1 MGSRLLLLLT
11 MVGLIVARS
20 AYALPQP
27 QIQADLVVEDL
38 SVGTALPRAG
48 VEVEVIYV
56 VANIGLSESTGTRVC
71 VGLAKPTGE
80 QVFVEPS
87 GVFLPP
93 VAAGVRIDDRR
104 RVVLPRVPA
113 GLYRLFALA
122 DCGGELP
129 ESDET
134 NNRME
139 TGIIVGSAPLII
151 VTREMPVAI
160 IGRDYCEGFSPRLEA
175 SGGKPPYRWKL
186 PLDRLPAGLRLAE
199 DGLICGV
206 PEALGAYRFVAVVSD
221 AAFEES
227 APAQI
232 AIEVV
237 PDTVHLDPFTL
248 PEGTVFEHYRFTFTA
263 RGGPARRAFGVEGEL
278 PPGLT
283 LSASGVLEGEPT
295 APGTFTFLVT
305 VVDEDGDRDQRS
317 AEILIVDQARPKIL
331 ETAEAI
337 GCACGNTGSGSGLGG
352 FLMVLAA
359 MRPYRRARRVQRSP
373 PARSRVRE

>member
-1 MGSRLLLLLT
+1 MGPRLFRLLT
-11 MVGLIVARS
+11 IVGLIGAPT
-20 AYALPQP
+20 ADALPLS
-27 QIQADLVVEDL
+27 QADLVVESL

-80 QVFVEPS
+80 QVFVEPG

-93 VAAGVRIDDRR
+93 VAAGTRIDDRR
-104 RVVLPRVPA
+104 SVVLPRVPA

-134 NNRME
+134 NNRLE

-151 VTREMPVAI
+151 VTSEMPVAI

-186 PLDRLPAGLRLAE
+186 PLDRLPPGLRLAE

-206 PEALGAYRFVAVVSD
+206 PEVLGAYRFVAVVSD
-221 AAFEES
+221 AAFEDS

-237 PDTVHLDPFTL
+237 PDSAHLDRFTL
-248 PEGTVFEHYRFTFTA
+248 PEGTVFEPYRFTFTA
-263 RGGPARRAFGVEGEL
+263 RGGQGPRSFGAEGEL
-278 PPGLT
+278 PPGLS
-283 LSASGVLEGEPT
+283 LSAEGVLEGEPT
-295 APGTFTFLVT
+295 ASGTFAFLVT
-305 VVDEDGDRDQRS
+305 VVDQDGARDQRS
-317 AEILIVDQARPKIL
+317 AELVIVDRPTPKLL

-337 GCACGNTGSGSGLGG
+337 GCACSSTGSGSGLWG
-352 FLMVLAA
+352 LVMALAA
-359 MRPYRRARRVQRSP
+359 MRPYRLARRLRRSPRARP
-373 PARSRVRE
+373 PARE